1 MRITTRIAVGLFLMA
16 ALLIGAMSYQL
27 SLVDRIQG
35 INRELSLTNLEAAR
49 VSIML
54 VQGLEGVREFAAK
67 ASVLRDDEYREQWE
81 EWEGAAERAMGTLR
95 QLGLEAPEA
104 ALLQTIDEGWARYDD
119 LSPLLWENPLLIVE
133 VDALLDTLREDT
145 EALIAVNQSSVA
157 ARAARSAGAGEQA
170 RLVARTATWSG
181 LLLAGGASLFL
192 FLSISGP
199 LRRLTRGTREL
210 AEGRFDHRLQTSGP
224 AELASLAND
233 FNHMAARLDELEE
246 LKRDFVSH
254 VSHELKTPLAAV
266 HETIEVLLDELPGPL
281 TPRQR
286 NLLELSRTSSARLGS
301 MIGDLLEASRMEAG
315 GIRWEPG
322 WQDAHHIVDSV
333 LEELQPLALDRSV
346 HLEGPASGEG
356 APLFGDG
363 DRIREVVGNLVGNAL
378 KFSPEGGHVKVGLS
392 RCASLPI
399 LPGVTD
405 RGAVSG
411 ETGPFLVLSVV
422 DDGAGIPTEH
432 RTRIFEKFHQVAGK
446 RRLRGQGVGLGLSIC
461 RRIVEAHG
469 GAIWADESPAGGALL
484 QVLLPVEPAHWR
496 EAASE
501 GASPEELHPVESV
514 ATERSTALS
523 RRMGILLVALVLPL
537 SGCATLPG
545 LGRSAESPPGA
556 GASAEPGAGGV
567 DASRPIAD
575 VNLGEVRLSRGWAHL
590 EGGNTLEARQ
600 SFDAALALELP
611 PHLHAEALWGLALV
625 LLAPDGDGLDLAE
638 VEAVLRD
645 IEAIAPSGLLRLQAL
660 WALEVIEEATHL
672 QRTVVEREARIQE
685 LTDTLDMLRRIDLE
699 RRPAGGAAPGGQ
711 GGG

>member
-49 VSIML
+49 VSIVL

-67 ASVLRDDEYREQWE
+67 ASALRDDEYRTQWE
-81 EWEGAAERAMGTLR
+81 EWEGAAEQAMGTLR
-95 QLGLEAPEA
+95 QLDLEAPEA
-104 ALLQTIDEGWARYDD
+104 ALLQRIDEGWARYEE
-119 LSPLLWENPLLIVE
+119 LSPSLWEDPLLIFE

-157 ARAARSAGAGEQA
+157 QRAARSAGAGEQA

-210 AEGRFDHRLQTSGP
+210 AEGRFDHRLETSGP
-224 AELASLAND
+224 AELASLANH

-254 VSHELKTPLAAV
+254 VSHELKTPLAAM

-301 MIGDLLEASRMEAG
+301 MISDLLEASRLEAG
-315 GIRWEPG
+315 GVRWHPG
-322 WQDAHHIVDSV
+322 WHDAHHIVDSV
-333 LEELQPLALDRSV
+333 LEELQPLALERSV
-346 HLEGPASGEG
+346 HLLGPASGEG

-378 KFSPEGGHVKVGLS
+378 KFSPEGGLVEVGLS
-392 RCASLPI
+392 RCASLPT
-399 LPGVTD
+399 LPGATD
-405 RGAVSG
+405 RGTVSG
-411 ETGPFLVLSVV
+411 EAGPFLLLSVA
-422 DDGAGIPTEH
+422 DNGAGIPTEH

-469 GAIWADESPAGGALL
+469 GAIWAEESLAGGALM
-484 QVLLPVEPAHWR
+484 QVLLPVEPVRWR
-496 EAASE
+496 ELVSDEAPPE
-501 GASPEELHPVESV
+501 GVHPEESV
-514 ATERSTALS
+514 STGRSTALS
-523 RRMGILLVALVLPL
+523 ARMGILLVAVLPL
-537 SGCATLPG
+537 AGCATLPG
-545 LGRSAESPPGA
+545 LGRSAESSPAPVASTGPGVSVADA
-556 GASAEPGAGGV
+556 GP
-567 DASRPIAD
+567 PIAE
-575 VNLGEVRLSRGWAHL
+575 VNLGEVRLARGWTLL
-590 EGGNTLEARQ
+590 EGGNTLEARE
-600 SFDAALALELP
+600 SFDAALLLELP
-611 PHLHAEALWGLALV
+611 PHLHAEALWGLVLV
-625 LLAPDGDGLDLAE
+625 LLASDGDGSNLAE
-638 VEAVLRD
+638 AEPVLRD
-645 IEAIAPSGLLRLQAL
+645 ITSTAPAGLLRLQAL
-660 WALEVIEEATHL
+660 WALEVIEEATNL
-672 QRTVVEREARIQE
+672 RRTVAERGARIQE
-685 LTDTLDMLRRIDLE
+685 LNETLEMLRRIDLD
-699 RRPAGGAAPGGQ
+699 RRPAGGAVPGGQ